1 MKISYVIGIG
11 VSIIVI
17 SAAIGLNNISS
28 DNTND
33 KIRVAFFPSISH
45 VVPIVGIE
53 NDIFQENQTQ
63 QKIIEPK
70 IFDSGPQVIESLFSN
85 SIDLAYVGPG
95 PVINGFLKSDGRDLK
110 ILAGA
115 ANGGASFIIQ
125 KNSGLDSIDN
135 FHGKRIASPQ
145 ISNTQDVSLRH
156 YLSTNG
162 LNPVEKGGTVFVLN
176 ISNPDIYTLFAK
188 GEIDGAWVPEP
199 WATILVE
206 ELNGIRLFNENQF
219 WPEKQFSSVLLIGR
233 TDFIDNNPEI
243 VRKWIESN
251 DKTVQWINSNPDKA
265 KMIYNQ
271 FMQDYMGKTFSKK
284 IIDESFSN
292 LEITSVIIESS
303 VITFAERADLLG
315 YLGRSGYSL
324 DGLFYNEIK
333 TQNSMDVG
341 MQWVN

>member
-17 SAAIGLNNISS
+17 AAAIGLNNISS

-53 NDIFQENQTQ
+53 NDIFQENLTQ

-206 ELNGIRLFNENQF
+206 ELDGIRLFNENQF

-292 LEITSVIIESS
+292 LEITSIPIENS

-324 DGLFYNEIK
+324 DGLFYNEMK
-333 TQNSMDVG
+333 TQDSMDEG
-341 MQWVN
+341 EQWVN